1 MSNSDWWTANSCTM
15 YVVGVTFF
23 GLVTRHWLPW
33 PLILFKRSIK
43 MSEKWHTIIPNR
55 QNRTYCFI
63 LVSKN
68 AINIIHAKST
78 GMQRP
83 LYLIQPWSRPFC
95 GGGRVKPVG
104 YWELWFWNNK
114 HPICPNSFWAKWEA
128 LFISG
133 IVPWG
138 HLIPSGEL
146 FVQVWTHPRDT
157 GDALVACHQSHVQR
171 WDEMHKVTSRWG
183 RHAAKGQPVRT

>member
-1 MSNSDWWTANSCTM
+1 M
-15 YVVGVTFF
+15 YVVGVA
-23 GLVTRHWLPW
+23 WAI
-33 PLILFKRSIK
+33 ILFKRSTK
-43 MSEKWHTIIPNR
+43 KFRKVTQHCHVTTCTKLSLNR

-63 LVSKN
+63 LVSTN
-68 AINIIHAKST
+68 AINITHAKST

-83 LYLIQPWSRPFC
+83 LYLIQLGSRPFR
-95 GGGRVKPVG
+95 GGGRVKPVS

-128 LFISG
+128 LLISG

-146 FVQVWTHPRDT
+146 CT
-157 GDALVACHQSHVQR
+157 GVNAPKRHQGR
-171 WDEMHKVTSRWG
+171 W
-183 RHAAKGQPVRT
+183 